1 MDVFLVGIIA
11 IPLWS
16 IAFKLDDI
24 LNELKKK

>member
-1 MDVFLVGIIA
+1 MEALVGIIIA

-24 LNELKKK
+24 LDELKKQ